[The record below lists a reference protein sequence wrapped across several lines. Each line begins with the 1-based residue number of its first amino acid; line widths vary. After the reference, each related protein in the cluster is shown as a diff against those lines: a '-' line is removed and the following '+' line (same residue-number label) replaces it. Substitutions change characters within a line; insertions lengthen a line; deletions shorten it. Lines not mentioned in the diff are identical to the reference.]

1 MSLFNALS
9 EISENIKKHRN
20 AMNGREITTEQVS
33 IEPFIDALGYDT
45 KNPAEVR
52 KQYPILNWDAV
63 DFAVLR
69 DGAPIIVLEGKK
81 ASEKLSH
88 KHWKQL
94 FEYFNADK
102 ARIGILTN
110 GIAYRFYTDMD
121 KSNIMDKEPFL
132 EIDLLDLDKQ
142 TVEILEGFTKAQFD
156 PIKSIRF
163 MKISARVERILS
175 YPNDWLIE
183 NVIYNIHEGR
193 KTKRVFEEYRPLVK
207 QAIDDYVARR
217 KTKPKPPLPPPPPPP
232 PDGYIP
238 IYGYRDGHRFEAEL
252 SLDSVRKGIFLAS
265 KAVRYKGELMR
276 ASDAVWRAI
285 RSVDETFDSE
295 TWNKEKINSWEFW
308 HVVDPLDG
316 NQRILR
322 LVAGWK
328 DNRDEALYKRIL
340 SS

>member
-1 MSLFNALS
+1 MSLFEDLC
-9 EISENIKKHRN
+9 EIAENIKKHRN
-20 AMNGREITTEQVS
+20 AMNGSEVTTEQVS

-45 KNPAEVR
+45 QNPAEVR
-52 KQYPILNWDAV
+52 KQYVILNSDAV

-132 EIDLLDLDKQ
+132 KIDLLDLDKQ

-156 PIKSIRF
+156 PIKSIRY
-163 MKISARVERILS
+163 MKIRAKVGRILN
-175 YPNDWLIE
+175 YPDEWLVRH
-183 NVIYNIHEGR
+183 VIYNIHKGK
-193 KTKRVFEEYRPLVK
+193 KTKKVIEEYRPLVK
-207 QAIDDYVARR
+207 RAIDEYADREVARR
-217 KTKPKPPLPPPPPPP
+217 GTEPETCTS
-232 PDGYIP
+232 DGYIP

-252 SLDSVRKGIFLAS
+252 SLDSVRKGIFLGS
-265 KAVRYKGELMR
+265 KAVRYKGKLIK
-276 ASDAVWRAI
+276 ASHAVWLAI
-285 RSVDETFDSE
+285 RSVDETFDSK
-295 TWNKEKINSWEFW
+295 TWNKEKINSWRFW

-316 NQRILR
+316 SEREMR